1 MTTRYADAPP
11 LHERFEAQA
20 EKTPDAIALVFEA
33 TRITYRE
40 LNERANRLAHRLQH
54 LGVGPESLVAL
65 SMERSVELV
74 VGILGI
80 LKAGGAYVPLDP
92 AYPRDRLE
100 FMLADSQ
107 AKVIVTHAAVKA
119 GATPPPTPPST
130 PPDLHTVFVED
141 TESESAANVR
151 SGVTPDNVAY
161 VIYTSGSTGR
171 PKGVLVTHGNVV
183 RLFEATD
190 AWYHFGTSDV
200 WTLFHSYA
208 FDFSVWELW
217 GALAYGGRLVVVPY
231 WVSRSPDAFYQLL
244 ASEGVTVLN
253 QTPSAFRQL
262 IHAVAASPVDRPLA
276 LREVI
281 FGGEALELQG
291 LRPWLERFG
300 DQRPRLVNM
309 YGITETTVH
318 VTYRPIAWA
327 DVRAGLGSV
336 IGVPIPDLGIHLL
349 DEAMNPVA
357 EGESGEIFVEG
368 GGLARGYLN
377 RPDLSAQRFMA
388 RELEGRPVRLY
399 RTGDLARRL
408 PGGELEYLGRID
420 LQVKIRGF
428 RIELGEIE
436 SAIAEHPKVREVVV
450 IAREDTPGDKRLV
463 AYVTPGVTGLVEE
476 LKAALRQRLPD
487 YMVPTAFVGMEK
499 LPLTENGKVDRK
511 ALPAP
516 NTSRPELEAAFVE
529 PEGPLETAIAEVW
542 RRLLRVDRVGAND
555 GFFDLGGSSLLA
567 VESLLELRREV
578 GRTVPVVALF
588 QHPTVR
594 GLARS
599 LGATGAAR
607 APVEDVLARAER
619 QRSGRRDSIA
629 IIGMAG
635 RFPGAANLRQL
646 WDNLCRGVES
656 VRFFSDAELDPRV
669 DASVPGYVKA
679 RGVIDDADRFDAAF
693 FGEAPANAEFID
705 PQQRVLLEVAW
716 AALEDAGVVPERHGA
731 SIGVFAGTGHNT
743 YLLKNLVH
751 RPDRIAAMGELA
763 LTVGNDR
770 DFVATR
776 IAHKLNLK
784 GPAVSVQTA
793 CSTSL
798 VATFQ
803 AVRSLLD
810 HECDVAL
817 AGAASVTV
825 PQNAGHVYA
834 EGAMLSSDGHTRSFD
849 ASATGTVF
857 SDGAGMV
864 VLKRLADAQRDGDR
878 IYAVIRGAAINNDG
892 AEKASFTA
900 PSVAGQAAAI
910 AMAHAAADIDPATI
924 TYVEAHGTATPL
936 GDPIEVE
943 ALAQAFRARTPALG
957 FCALGSIKSNFGHQ
971 TAASGVAGLIKTA
984 LSIHHGKLVPS
995 LFFERPNPNID
1006 FAATPFFVQTK
1017 FEDWRPPNGLPRRAG
1032 VSSFGVGGTNA
1043 HVVLE
1048 EAPAPVPPGAR
1059 RPVELL
1065 LLSAKSEAA
1074 LDRAS
1079 AQLATYL
1086 GEQAE
1091 HAEHD
1096 LADVAY
1102 TLQARRASFAYR
1114 RFVTCRSTADAVS
1127 QLVKP
1132 AEPSQ
1137 KRKLERGRDAP
1148 VAFVFPGQGTQYVGM
1163 GRALYDVEPVFK
1175 RAVDLCSEI
1184 LRPELGRDLREVLF
1198 PAPADAAAAE
1208 ASLRQTSFTQPA
1220 LFTLEYALASLWQSW
1235 GLQPVAF
1242 AGHSVGEFV
1251 AACLAGVFTVEDA
1264 VKLVGQRGRLMQ
1276 ALPPGSMLSVRAPAA
1291 AIEARVAGGLA
1302 LAASNGPSLCV
1313 VAGPTDEV
1321 QRFQVQLE
1329 SEGITT
1335 KLLFTSHAFHS
1346 PMIEPAVAPFAE
1358 LVRRVGPRAPKVPI
1372 VSTATGRLLTADE
1385 ATSAE
1390 YWARHMR
1397 VPVRFMEAL
1406 RTLWTGPA
1414 TEPSRI
1420 LLEVGPRGTSATLA
1434 RQIVTDRARQIAI
1447 ASLADSSEAEWPT
1460 LAQAIGQLWLAGV
1473 SIDWE
1478 AFQAIGR
1485 RRLVSLPSYPFA
1497 RDRHFI
1503 DPPDA
1508 APRPRSAEAPR
1519 PTAMTNGHSSRV
1531 IDLPAAAMTP
1541 SVGRPH
1547 VASVQIAAPEAVV
1560 SIEIAAPEAVVSPDA
1575 MAEVVAAQLRLMEAQ
1590 LAALQASDDG
1600 STNAE

>member
-1 MTTRYADAPP
+1 MTTGFAAAPP
-11 LHERFEAQA
+11 IHERFEAQVA
-20 EKTPDAIALVFEA
+20 RTPDAVALVFEA
-33 TRITYRE
+33 AQVTYRE
-40 LNERANRLAHRLQH
+40 LNARANRLGHRLRR

-65 SMERSVELV
+65 SAERSVELV

-107 AKVIVTHAAVKA
+107 AKVLVTHRGVAS
-119 GATPPPTPPST
+119 PPTAPTLETVLVEETGDEGTENVPST
-130 PPDLHTVFVED
+130 ARPE
-141 TESESAANVR
+141 
-151 SGVTPDNVAY
+151 NVAY

-171 PKGVLVTHGNVV
+171 PKGVLVTHGNVA

-190 AWYHFGTSDV
+190 AWYGFGPADV

-262 IHAVAASPVDRPLA
+262 VHAVTASTVERPLA

-291 LRPWLERFG
+291 LRPWFDRFG
-300 DQRPRLVNM
+300 DERPRLVNM

-327 DVRAGLGSV
+327 DVRNGLGSV

-349 DEAMNPVA
+349 DEGQTPVK
-357 EGESGEIFVEG
+357 EGDPGEIFVEG
-368 GGLARGYLN
+368 AGLARGYLN
-377 RPDLSAQRFMA
+377 RPELSAQRFID
-388 RELEGRPVRLY
+388 RELDGRSVRLY

-408 PGGELEYLGRID
+408 AGGELEYLGRID
-420 LQVKIRGF
+420 HQVKIRGF

-436 SAIAEHPKVREVVV
+436 SAIAEHPRVREVVV
-450 IAREDTPGDKRLV
+450 LAREDHPGDKRLV
-463 AYVTPGVTGLVEE
+463 AYIAPSVTGLVEE
-476 LKAALRQRLPD
+476 LRVSLRQRLPD
-487 YMVPTAFVGMEK
+487 YMVPMAFVGMPK
-499 LPLTENGKVDRK
+499 LPLTENGKVDRN

-516 NTSRPELEAAFVE
+516 NATRPELETEYVV
-529 PEGPLETAIAEVW
+529 PEGTLEVAIAGVW
-542 RRLLRVDRVGAND
+542 RRLLRIDRVGAND

-567 VESLLELRREV
+567 VESLLELRREL

-599 LGATGAAR
+599 LEGGGRTATPAQ
-607 APVEDVLARAER
+607 EVLARAER
-619 QRSGRRDSIA
+619 QRSGRRDTIA

-635 RFPGAANLRQL
+635 RFPGAKNLDQL
-646 WDNLCRGVES
+646 WDNLSRGVES
-656 VRFFSDAELDPRV
+656 VRFFSNDELDPRV
-669 DASVPGYVKA
+669 DASAPGYVKA
-679 RGVIDDADRFDAAF
+679 RGVLADADRFDAAF
-693 FGEAPANAEFID
+693 FGEAPANAELID

-751 RPDRIAAMGELA
+751 RPDRIAVMGELA
-763 LTVGNDR
+763 LTIGNDR

-810 HECDVAL
+810 YECDVAL
-817 AGAASVTV
+817 AGGASVTV
-825 PQNAGHVYA
+825 PQNAGHTYA
-834 EGAMLSSDGHTRSFD
+834 EGAMLSADGHTRSFD

-857 SDGAGMV
+857 SDGAGVV
-864 VLKRLADAQRDGDR
+864 VLKRLADALRDGDR

-892 AEKASFTA
+892 ADKASFTA

-910 AMAHAAADIDPATI
+910 AMAHAAANVDPATI

-936 GDPIEVE
+936 GDPVEVE
-943 ALAQAFRARTPALG
+943 ALTQAFRARTSAVG

-971 TAASGVAGLIKTA
+971 TAAAGVAGLIKTA
-984 LSIHHGKLVPS
+984 LSIHHAKLVPS

-1006 FAATPFFVQTK
+1006 FSATPFFVQTR
-1017 FEDWRPPNGLPRRAG
+1017 FEAWNPPNAAPRRAG

-1048 EAPAPVPPGAR
+1048 EAPGPVAQGAR
-1059 RPVELL
+1059 RPVELV
-1065 LLSAKSEAA
+1065 LLSAKTEAA

-1079 AQLATYL
+1079 LQLAAHL
-1086 GEQAE
+1086 GEGA
-1091 HAEHD
+1091 HD

-1102 TLQARRASFAYR
+1102 TLQARRAHFGHR
-1114 RFVTCRSTADAVS
+1114 RVVAASSVSEVSRILGKVADEA
-1127 QLVKP
+1127 
-1132 AEPSQ
+1132 Q
-1137 KRKLERGRDAP
+1137 KGDRRTLDRRDAP

-1163 GRALYDVEPVFK
+1163 GKAIYDVEPVFK
-1175 RAVDLCSEI
+1175 RAVDRCAEI
-1184 LRPELGRDLREVLF
+1184 LRPELGRDLREVLY
-1198 PAPADAAAAE
+1198 PPPADAQAAE
-1208 ASLRQTSFTQPA
+1208 ASLRQTVFTQPA
-1220 LFTLEYALASLWQSW
+1220 LFTIEYALASLWQSW
-1235 GLQPVAF
+1235 GVQPVAF
-1242 AGHSVGEFV
+1242 VGHSVGEFV
-1251 AACLAGVFTVEDA
+1251 AACLAGVFSLEEA

-1276 ALPPGSMLSVRAPAA
+1276 ALPSGSMLSVRAPAA
-1291 AIEARVAGGLA
+1291 AIEARLAGSLA

-1313 VAGPTDEV
+1313 VAGPTEEV
-1321 QRFQVQLE
+1321 ERFQAVLE
-1329 SEGITT
+1329 REGVAT
-1335 KLLFTSHAFHS
+1335 KFLFTSHAFHS
-1346 PMIEPAVAPFAE
+1346 PMMDPVVEPFAE
-1358 LVRRVGPRAPKVPI
+1358 LVRRAAPRAPQVPI
-1372 VSTATGRLLTADE
+1372 VSTATGRLLTAEE
-1385 ATSAE
+1385 ATAPA

-1397 VPVRFMEAL
+1397 VPVRFTEAL
-1406 RTLWTGPA
+1406 RTLWVDA
-1414 TEPSRI
+1414 SRI
-1420 LLEVGPRGTSATLA
+1420 LLEVGPRGTGATLA

-1447 ASLADSSEAEWPT
+1447 ASLSDSPQSEWLT

-1485 RRLVSLPSYPFA
+1485 RRLASLPSYPFA
-1497 RDRHFI
+1497 RDRHFVE
-1503 DPPDA
+1503 PYPL
-1508 APRPRSAEAPR
+1508 
-1519 PTAMTNGHSSRV
+1519 AMTSPVPAPATNVRSSV
-1531 IDLPAAAMTP
+1531 E
-1541 SVGRPH
+1541 H
-1547 VASVQIAAPEAVV
+1547 
-1560 SIEIAAPEAVVSPDA
+1560 VSPLVAEISLVVEGTDP
-1575 MAEVVAAQLRLMEAQ
+1575 MADVVAAQLRLMEAQ
-1590 LAALQASDDG
+1590 LEALRTSEDP
-1600 STNAE
+1600 SSSNPE